1 MTALFGLAR
10 RNWQISNP
18 PEVPKSP
25 KPLRVGVLSAA
36 DIAPSA
42 LIVPAKTHPEVV
54 IQVVAA
60 RDPSKAKAFAQKHGI
75 PEVAATYQDILD
87 NQNIDCVYI
96 PLPNGLHLKWALR
109 ALEAGKHVLL
119 EKPSVGNA
127 AEARALFRSP
137 LLASGGPHRTPPVIL
152 EAAHSFFHPAW
163 SAFMACVSPP
173 DVVSARA
180 VLWVPRWRLG
190 ADDIRY
196 RYELAGGALMD
207 LGFYTATAIMRVF
220 GGVAEE
226 CIECKTEAGSVDAR
240 CDRWFKARYRFPGGD
255 GISER
260 IGEIE
265 GDFKAPLDRISP
277 DVHVVHRPVVVTGDG
292 GLEADICAEVE
303 RAGGRTRVEVVR
315 IRRVKFAT
323 FVQPTYMHSIDV
335 DDEYEMRKKLEGP
348 AAALQP
354 ALAVLK
360 TWKKSRTT
368 KAYTFRDI
376 GVDQPGEPYWTTY
389 RYQLEQFVNR
399 VRGRETGQWFG
410 GEDSIDTLRMID
422 MAYAAAKLPLR
433 VSEVD
438 RKAEGKLDKSD
449 QILGRKTA
457 ELRSDK
463 KIEQTLDKNFS
474 EQRLDRKVEQKP
486 ERRGGEQRT

>member
-25 KPLRVGVLSAA
+25 KPLRFGVLSAA

-42 LIVPAKTHPEVV
+42 LIVPSKSHPEVV
-54 IQVVAA
+54 VQVIAA

-152 EAAHSFFHPAW
+152 EAAHFVFHPAW
-163 SAFMACVSPP
+163 AAFMSFVSPP
-173 DVVSARA
+173 DVASARA
-180 VLWVPRWRLG
+180 TLWVPRWRLG

-220 GGVAEE
+220 GSVAEE
-226 CIECKTEAGSVDAR
+226 CIECKTEPGSMDAR

-255 GISER
+255 GPNSER

-277 DVHVVHRPVVVTGDG
+277 DVHVVHRPVVVTDDS
-292 GLEADICAEVE
+292 GLEADISAEVE
-303 RAGGRTRVEVVR
+303 RAGGAAKVEVVR
-315 IRRVKFAT
+315 IRKVKFTT
-323 FVQPTYMHSIDV
+323 FVQPTYMHSIEV
-335 DDEYEMRKKLEGP
+335 DDEYQMRQRLEGP

-354 ALAVLK
+354 AVAVLK
-360 TWKKSRTT
+360 TWRKSKTT
-368 KAYTFRDI
+368 KAYTFRDM
-376 GVDQPGEPYWTTY
+376 GAEQPGEPYWATY

-399 VRGRETGQWFG
+399 VRGRETRQWFG
-410 GEDSIDTLRMID
+410 GEDSINTMRMID
-422 MAYAAAKLPLR
+422 MAYTAAKLPLR

-438 RKAEGKLDKSD
+438 KKTEEKLEKPEQKSD
-449 QILGRKTA
+449 QKAA
-457 ELRSDK
+457 EMKSDK
-463 KIEQTLDKNFS
+463 KTELKP
-474 EQRLDRKVEQKP
+474 DRRVEQKFDKQF
-486 ERRGGEQRT
+486 EQKLDRRAEQRT